1 LRKVNEDLA
10 GGMLDVEEAENRGTV
25 VGNSNILV

>member
-1 LRKVNEDLA
+1 LRKVNENLA
-10 GGMLDVEEAENRGTV
+10 GGVLDVEEAENGGTV